1 MTSRSKVRSWSKVGT
16 LVVGV
21 GLALTLLLAVPASAK
36 DRDMG
41 IDDDDQIVLSGRL
54 LVGSDETVDSA
65 VIFNGSALIEGT
77 VRESVFVL
85 NGDAEISGTV
95 REDVVVVNGDLVV
108 RDGARI
114 DGDLVTQGAPV
125 VEEGATV
132 KGDRQSVTTRFD
144 FEGWGLAG
152 RFAWWIGY
160 SVSVLILG
168 LLLLAFAPRL
178 ADAVRSVVRPRTGA
192 SIGWGLGLFFLI
204 PIAAV
209 LLLITVVGIPLGFFV
224 LLALAFIYTL
234 GYTVASIGVGSF
246 LVNESQSR
254 FLLFLAG
261 WLILRVL
268 ALIPFV
274 GGLVW
279 LVASVWGLG
288 LLAVAI
294 RSEHAPVAITASVP
308 PPPPMPVAG

>member
-1 MTSRSKVRSWSKVGT
+1 MTNVRSSRWIVAP
-16 LVVGV
+16 VVSIV
-21 GLALTLLLAVPASAK
+21 LALLLAAPAFAK
-36 DRDMG
+36 NGESGFDE
-41 IDDDDQIVLSGRL
+41 DDQIVLTGRL
-54 LVGSDETVDSA
+54 LVASDETVDSA
-65 VIFNGSALIEGT
+65 AIFNGSALIEGT

-85 NGDAEISGTV
+85 NGDAEVSGTV
-95 REDVVVVNGDLVV
+95 RGDVVVVNGDLVV
-108 RDGARI
+108 RDGAKVG
-114 DGDLVTQGAPV
+114 GDLVTQGKPD

-132 KGDRQSVTTRFD
+132 EGDQQSVTTRFD

-178 ADAVRSVVRPRTGA
+178 AEAVRVAVKARTGA
-192 SIGWGLGLFFLI
+192 SVGWGFGLFFLI
-204 PIAAV
+204 PIGAV
-209 LLLITVVGIPLGFFV
+209 LLLITIVGIPLGLFL
-224 LLALAFIYTL
+224 LLALALIYTL
-234 GYTVASIGVGSF
+234 GYTVATIGLGS
-246 LVNESQSR
+246 LIVSGSRSR
-254 FLLFLAG
+254 FLVFLAG

-274 GGLVW
+274 GGLIW
-279 LVASVWGLG
+279 LAASVWGLG

-294 RSEHAPVAITASVP
+294 RSEHTPVAVTASVP

>member
-1 MTSRSKVRSWSKVGT
+1 MTSASKVRFWGRAVT
-16 LVVGV
+16 PVV
-21 GLALTLLLAVPASAK
+21 GLALTLLLALPASAQ
-36 DRDMG
+36 DGGPDF
-41 IDDDDQIVLSGRL
+41 DENDQIVLTGRL
-54 LVGSDETVDSA
+54 LVASEDTVDSA
-65 VIFNGSALIEGT
+65 GIFNGSALIEGT

-85 NGDAEISGTV
+85 NGDAEVSGTV
-95 REDVVVVNGDLVV
+95 RGDVVVVNGDLVV
-108 RDGARI
+108 RSGATI
-114 DGDLVTQGAPV
+114 EGDLITQGTPE

-132 KGDRQSVTTRFD
+132 RGDRQSVTTRFD

-160 SVSVLILG
+160 SVSVLVLG
-168 LLLLAFAPRL
+168 LLLLAFVARL
-178 ADAVRSVVRPRTGA
+178 AESVRAVVRTRTGA

-209 LLLITVVGIPLGFFV
+209 VLLITVVGLPLGIFV
-224 LLALAFIYTL
+224 LLALALIYTL
-234 GYTVASIGVGSF
+234 GYTVATIGLGSRI
-246 LVNESQSR
+246 VNESQSR
-254 FLLFLAG
+254 FLVFLAG
-261 WLILRVL
+261 WLILRLL

-279 LVASVWGLG
+279 LIASVWGLG

-294 RSEHAPVAITASVP
+294 RTEHTPVAVSAAMP

>member
-1 MTSRSKVRSWSKVGT
+1 MTSRSKVRSWGRAVRP
-16 LVVGV
+16 VVA
-21 GLALTLLLAVPASAK
+21 GLALALLLAAPAFAK
-36 DRDMG
+36 DDG
-41 IDDDDQIVLSGRL
+41 FDENDQIVLTGRL
-54 LVGSDETVDSA
+54 LVASDETVDSA
-65 VIFNGSALIEGT
+65 AIFNGSALIEGT

-95 REDVVVVNGDLVV
+95 QEDVVVVNGDLVV
-108 RDGARI
+108 RDGAEI
-114 DGDLVTQGAPV
+114 GGDLVTQGTPD

-132 KGDRQSVTTRFD
+132 RGDRQSVTTRFD

-178 ADAVRSVVRPRTGA
+178 GEAVRAVVKARRGA
-192 SIGWGLGLFFLI
+192 SIGWGFGLFFLI

-209 LLLITVVGIPLGFFV
+209 VLLITVVGIPLGIFV

-234 GYTVASIGVGSF
+234 GYTIGTIGLGSLF
-246 LVNESQSR
+246 VNESQSR
-254 FLLFLAG
+254 FLVFLAG

-274 GGLVW
+274 GGLLW
-279 LVASVWGLG
+279 LAASVWGLG

-294 RSEHAPVAITASVP
+294 RSEHAPSPITASMP